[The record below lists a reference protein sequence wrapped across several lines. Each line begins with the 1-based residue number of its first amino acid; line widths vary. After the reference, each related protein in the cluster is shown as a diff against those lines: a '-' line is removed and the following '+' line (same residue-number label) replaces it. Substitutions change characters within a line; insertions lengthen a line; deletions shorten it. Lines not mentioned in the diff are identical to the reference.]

1 MLFPRFLAFILCAAL
16 AACSKSET
24 PQQAAERFFSLCAQG
39 KIGDA
44 YQAAATRFRLERSD
58 KYFEARV
65 RELELDQDN
74 HPAWDGNEK
83 RGKAV
88 VLAGTFKPA
97 GSSLGIS
104 RSITMIEE
112 NGAWRV
118 LEVRQPKPGGD
129 GSEDIFQVKT
139 RAQDGGMALEA
150 KPFLEP
156 VSQTMP
162 SPEQLRML
170 VEETV
175 LKFDACVK
183 GRDFTPFYNFVSNRW
198 KYRGSDPSRTSSKNV
213 DFENREQRLTVTALT
228 LQFQRFLDLRVDL
241 SPVKGK
247 PLLLD
252 EPVFITSGG
261 VLTLKGAFDTFVF
274 IGTEPPTPRKLKF
287 QLQYVLEANSWRV
300 FGISLSL
307 SD

>member
-1 MLFPRFLAFILCAAL
+1 VLFPRLFALILCAAL

-24 PQQAAERFFSLCAQG
+24 PQQAADRFFSLCAQG
-39 KIGDA
+39 KIDEA
-44 YQAAATRFRLERSD
+44 YQSAATRFRLERSD

-65 RELELDQDN
+65 RELALDQDN

-88 VLAGTFKPA
+88 VLAGTFKPP
-97 GSSLGIS
+97 GSELGIS
-104 RSITMIEE
+104 RSVTMIEE

-118 LEVRQPKPGGD
+118 LEVRQSQAGGQ

-139 RAQDGGMALEA
+139 RAQDGGLAIEA

-156 VSQTMP
+156 VRTVIP
-162 SPEQLRML
+162 TEDQLRIL
-170 VEETV
+170 VEETI
-175 LKFDACVK
+175 LKFNACIK
-183 GRDFTPFYNFVSNRW
+183 AGDFKSFYDFVSNRW
-198 KYRGSDPSRTSSKNV
+198 KFRGVDPARGTKNI
-213 DFENREQRLTVTALT
+213 DFNNTDQRLTVTALN
-228 LQFQRFLDLRVDL
+228 LQFRRFLELHVDL

-247 PLLLD
+247 ALILD
-252 EPVFITSGG
+252 KPAFITSAG
-261 VLTLKGAFDTFVF
+261 VLTLDGTFDTFVF

-287 QLQYVLEANSWRV
+287 QLQYVMEANSWRV

-307 SD
+307 PE